1 MALFRLILH
10 IAVLFLFY
18 GAGSLL
24 QQWLHLPVPGSIL
37 GMVLLFMA
45 FSARLLDP
53 RWIQEG
59 TALVLRNMPLI
70 FLPVTVGIMQYY
82 SLFTGSG
89 IWLVGITLVS
99 TFIVMALAG
108 VTAQQLMGRKQ
119 KHE

>member
-1 MALFRLILH
+1 MALFRVILH
-10 IAVLFLFY
+10 VAVLFLFF

-24 QQWLHLPVPGSIL
+24 QQWLQLPVPGSIV
-37 GMVLLFMA
+37 GMILLFLA
-45 FSARLLDP
+45 FSARLLEP
-53 RWIQEG
+53 RWIREG

-89 IWLVGITLVS
+89 LWLIIITLAS
-99 TFIVMALAG
+99 TFIVMALTG